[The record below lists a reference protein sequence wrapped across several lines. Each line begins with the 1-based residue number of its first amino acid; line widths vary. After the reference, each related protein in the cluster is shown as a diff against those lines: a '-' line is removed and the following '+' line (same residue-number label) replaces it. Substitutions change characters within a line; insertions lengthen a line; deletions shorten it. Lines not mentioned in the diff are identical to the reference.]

1 VTVSGATCLD
11 ADVAAKAAFLLGDE
25 GPDWLDE
32 RGLPGR
38 FLSAGDRAV
47 TNRSWRIS
55 LESTPV
61 CT

>member
-1 VTVSGATCLD
+1 MSGATCLD

-38 FLSAGDRAV
+38 FLDAGDRAV
-47 TNRSWRIS
+47 TNRSWQRS
-55 LESTPV
+55 LEGALV